1 MDLEPGCVAVL
12 KRSDPAT
19 GQVGFFVGR
28 EGGNVRLLG
37 GNQSDAVNV
46 ASLAADRVIGKRMAE

>member
-1 MDLEPGCVAVL
+1 ML

-19 GQVGFFVGR
+19 GQVGFCVGR

-46 ASLAADRVIGKRMAE
+46 ASFPADRVIGKRMPERADP